1 MYIASDEDLAAA
13 MDRMR
18 KAGTDLAEYEVK
30 SAAGGFPKSI
40 PDTISAFA
48 NTYGGTI
55 VLGVSEKDGFS
66 PVPDSDTKTL
76 QSKLAQAARELV
88 EPPQA
93 VDLLVLQLEGRPVV
107 VANVREAPVREKPCF
122 VRKLGQMGGSFVR
135 TGDGDHRMSLYEIDR
150 FIENQHRTARND
162 AEPVPDATLS
172 DLDEDLLEG
181 WLSHARATTLD
192 RSRAVGDEEL
202 MANRRV
208 AAV

>member
-66 PVPDSDTKTL
+66 PVPDSRRRPASSSSPRRPSTSL
-76 QSKLAQAARELV
+76 SCSSKAA
-88 EPPQA
+88 PWWWPTC
-93 VDLLVLQLEGRPVV
+93 GRP
-107 VANVREAPVREKPCF
+107 RC
-122 VRKLGQMGGSFVR
+122 
-135 TGDGDHRMSLYEIDR
+135 
-150 FIENQHRTARND
+150 ARSP
-162 AEPVPDATLS
+162 AS
-172 DLDEDLLEG
+172 
-181 WLSHARATTLD
+181 
-192 RSRAVGDEEL
+192 
-202 MANRRV
+202 
-208 AAV
+208 